1 MPGVE
6 RPSPGD
12 PHASAASPSSSET
25 GSLNL
30 RWAGRFA
37 SALADAG
44 VRDVVIAPGSRSAP
58 IAVAFH
64 RSSIRTHIALDERA
78 GAYFALGLAKAAR
91 RPAAVLCTSGT
102 AAANFHPAILEA
114 HHGRVPLI
122 ALTAD
127 RPPELRDTGAPQT
140 IDQLKLYGGAVRA
153 FFDAGPPAPGP
164 EMDRFVTSLAHR
176 AVAAAWGPPAGP
188 VHLNFEFREP
198 LLPPPG
204 QHDASRAEA
213 PSIRADVDG
222 DDVDRVEEH
231 GGPPPSPRAIERMA
245 RFLRGR
251 KRGLIVCGPTSPMEL
266 GANFAPA
273 LAALAT
279 ATGYPILADPLSG
292 VRFGPHDQSRA
303 LAAYDVFLRVPAF
316 TKLAEPEVVLHF
328 GMAPTSKAL
337 ARFLAPCTRSAHVAV
352 DAAGLA
358 RDPNRMAERV
368 ERAAPALF
376 ARALAA
382 SLERG
387 SEPLP
392 SWGDLFA
399 RAESAARGAIER
411 RWREDQDAITEAGL
425 FPALLGA
432 MPAGSILFAGNSMPV
447 RDLDS
452 FTSGSERNVHIA
464 GNRGVNGID
473 GVVSTALGMSAGS
486 DAPVLLVIGDL
497 SFHHDL
503 NALAAIREGRARA
516 VIVIVNN
523 DGGGI
528 FSFLPASEHTDLFER
543 YFGTPH
549 GLDFEAAARL
559 YAVPYAR
566 PAGLRELVERAG
578 QALRSKESLVIEVRT
593 DRRGNVAHHRALLA
607 EAAAAVEAAL

>member
-1 MPGVE
+1 MRGVE
-6 RPSPGD
+6 RPTPSD
-12 PHASAASPSSSET
+12 SQASTPAAVET

-30 RWAGRFA
+30 RWAERFA
-37 SALADAG
+37 AALADAG

-58 IAVAFH
+58 LAVALH
-64 RSSIRTHIALDERA
+64 RSPIRTHVALDERA
-78 GAYFALGLAKAAR
+78 GAYFALGLAKGAR

-164 EMDRFVTSLAHR
+164 EMERYVASLARR

-198 LLPPPG
+198 LLPPAG
-204 QHDASRAEA
+204 DEAS
-213 PSIRADVDG
+213 PRADAPHQDFADLAG
-222 DDVDRVEEH
+222 STPEEH
-231 GGPPPSPRAIERMA
+231 EGPPPSSRALERVA

-251 KRGLIVCGPTSPMEL
+251 RRGLIVCGAMGPMDT
-266 GANFAPA
+266 AADFPA
-273 LAALAT
+273 AVAALSA

-292 VRFGPHDQSRA
+292 VRFGKHDRTRVLS
-303 LAAYDVFLRVPAF
+303 AYDVFLRVPAF
-316 TKLAEPEVVLHF
+316 AELAEPEVVLHF
-328 GMAPTSKAL
+328 GAAPTSKAL
-337 ARFLAPCTRSAHVAV
+337 SRFIAQSPRSAHVAV

-368 ERAAPALF
+368 ERAEPAAF
-376 ARALAA
+376 ARSLAEALA
-382 SLERG
+382 RG

-392 SWGDLFA
+392 SWNDLFA
-399 RAESAARGAIER
+399 RTESAARGAIER
-411 RWREDQDAITEAGL
+411 CLRDDGDEITEAGI
-425 FPALLGA
+425 FPALVRAL
-432 MPAGSILFAGNSMPV
+432 PEGSLLFAGNSMPV

-452 FTSGSERNVHIA
+452 FTSGSERALRVM

-473 GVVSTALGMSAGS
+473 GVVSTALGVSAAS
-486 DAPVLLVIGDL
+486 DAPVLLVVGDL

-516 VIVIVNN
+516 VIVVVNN

-528 FSFLPASEHTDLFER
+528 FSFLPSSEYGDLFER

-549 GLDFEAAARL
+549 GLDFGAAAGL
-559 YAVPYAR
+559 YGVPYAA
-566 PAGLRELVERAG
+566 PASLRELVERAS
-578 QALRSKESLVIEVRT
+578 QALRSKESAVIEVRT
-593 DRRGNVAHHRALLA
+593 ERDANVAHHRAILA
-607 EAAAAVEAAL
+607 EAAATVEATL